1 MRVAVGALFMFFG
14 TIIAAEA
21 SQERSQVAAQR
32 FSYWRCLASAV
43 VATLPTRISG
53 EEFAVYVKEKCV
65 TEGQRFRSALTAYFA
80 KTMPSKTTVDHMMSA
95 DLVISTTQEDAISVY
110 NNLRR

>member
-1 MRVAVGALFMFFG
+1 MRSAIGALFVFSG

-21 SQERSQVAAQR
+21 SQERSQMAAER
-32 FSYWRCLASAV
+32 FDYWRCLASEV
-43 VATLPTRISG
+43 VATLPTKISG
-53 EEFAVYVKEKCV
+53 EEFAVYVKEKCL

-80 KTMPSKTTVDHMMSA
+80 KTMPSETTVDHMMSA

-110 NNLRR
+110 NNLQR